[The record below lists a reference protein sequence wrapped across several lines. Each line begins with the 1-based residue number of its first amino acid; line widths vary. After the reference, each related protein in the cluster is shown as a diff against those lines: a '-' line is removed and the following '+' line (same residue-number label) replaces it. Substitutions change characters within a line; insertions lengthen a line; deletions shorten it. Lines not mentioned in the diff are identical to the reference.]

1 MQSRCHAR
9 AAYLLSKGA
18 NDGLKNAEG
27 LTCYE
32 GLSAVCVRARAVAL
46 CGLAGLIVCRC
57 RMMWRRR
64 RIQQLLQ

>member
-32 GLSAVCVRARAVAL
+32 GLSAVCVRARGCAVW
-46 CGLAGLIVCRC
+46 AGWPHCLPMQDDVEAA
-57 RMMWRRR
+57 
-64 RIQQLLQ
+64 